1 MMYSSRAKV
10 ITSEKVQ
17 SQLMLQALC
26 PSEKKTAG
34 QDEIAGIVTKCNIK
48 QENSVKNH
56 ADAMIFHAAVCAAS
70 VTNRNDRK
78 TKSDIRLAI
87 PPTQSVCKW
96 RME

>member
-48 QENSVKNH
+48 QE
-56 ADAMIFHAAVCAAS
+56 
-70 VTNRNDRK
+70 
-78 TKSDIRLAI
+78 
-87 PPTQSVCKW
+87 
-96 RME
+96 